1 MLNKKIT
8 GFTISTILLLIYACN
23 NNYDDKQ
30 AGKQSASTEQELRN
44 SIKEFPDSLLLL
56 KSLIEYYRNNGN
68 YDSAIKFT
76 DNALQNDYQNVE
88 LWDIKGTLHYEN
100 GDTLQSIN
108 AFETAIDIYPLPE
121 YLIILGML
129 YAQTK
134 NPKALVLAD
143 ALLIANELKSKK
155 EALFIKGLYNIYSSN
170 PAKAI
175 VFFDSSIKVDYT
187 YMFAY
192 REKAIALY
200 NFNKY
205 EDALQ
210 VLIRATTIQ
219 NNFDEGYY
227 WMGKCYEK
235 LDRRQEAI
243 ESYQLAL
250 LYDKNYIEAK
260 EALVKLGVKEVNSH

>member
-8 GFTISTILLLIYACN
+8 GLIFSTIVLLICSCN
-23 NNYDDKQ
+23 NSYDDKDP
-30 AGKQSASTEQELRN
+30 GKQSISTEQQLKN
-44 SIKEFPDSLLLL
+44 SIKQFPDSLLLIE
-56 KSLIEYYRNNGN
+56 SLIEYYRNNGN
-68 YDSAIKFT
+68 YDSAISVT
-76 DNALQNDYQNVE
+76 DNALQKDLENVE

-121 YLIILGML
+121 YIISLGTL

-143 ALLIANELKSKK
+143 ALLIADRSKAKK
-155 EALFIKGLYNIYSSN
+155 EALFIKGLYNIYTSN
-170 PAKAI
+170 PKKAI
-175 VFFDSSIKVDYT
+175 IFFDSCISVDYT

-200 NFNKY
+200 DLEKY
-205 EDALQ
+205 EDALK
-210 VLIRATTIQ
+210 VLTRAITIQ

-227 WMGKCYEK
+227 WMGRCYEK
-235 LDRRQEAI
+235 LDRKQEAI
-243 ESYQLAL
+243 ESYQRAL
-250 LYDKNYIEAK
+250 LYDKNFIEAN